1 MDLHLDKLRK
11 LRLTTVKVNSFL
23 SIETTK
29 LMDESCLKEY
39 IVSIQHHI
47 GATNIKAAASIFLK
61 RYAFLSVIYLYTMTM
76 NNKRLNISFEN
87 VSLETNDSSELWLP
101 CFYIHRLEVQAL
113 KENRQQWRA
122 NSIELLF
129 KEHISPILNTL
140 SNVTK
145 VSKLVLWENI
155 AVYIFWLYE
164 TFILEEEISQDI
176 LTRAQ
181 KDFQFIISP
190 TASKLFGDYSE
201 NPLARYYEGEL
212 ETINRKRTTCCYSHL
227 TKSQK
232 YCTTCPHIISK

>member
-1 MDLHLDKLRK
+1 MDLNLDKLRK
-11 LRLTTVKVNSFL
+11 LRLTTEKMDSSL
-23 SIETTK
+23 SIETIK
-29 LMDESCLKEY
+29 LLDESYLKEY
-39 IVSIQHHI
+39 IVSLQHHI
-47 GATNIKAAASIFLK
+47 GATNIKVAASIFIK

-101 CFYIHRLEVQAL
+101 FFYIHRLELQPL
-113 KENRQQWRA
+113 EENRQQWRA
-122 NSIELLF
+122 NSIEFLF

-164 TFILEEEISQDI
+164 RVILEEVISHNI
-176 LTRAQ
+176 VTCAQ
-181 KDFQFIISP
+181 EDYQFIISS
-190 TASKLFGDYSE
+190 TASELFGDYSE
-201 NPLARYYEGEL
+201 NPLARYYKGEL
-212 ETINRKRTTCCYSHL
+212 GTTSRKRTTCCYSHL

-232 YCTTCPHIISK
+232 YCTTCPHMFK